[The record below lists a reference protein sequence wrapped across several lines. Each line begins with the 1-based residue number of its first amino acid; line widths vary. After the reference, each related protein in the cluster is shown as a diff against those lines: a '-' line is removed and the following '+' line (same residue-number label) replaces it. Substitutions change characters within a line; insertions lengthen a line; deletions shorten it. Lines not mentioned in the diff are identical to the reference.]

1 MQIATVQ
8 KKKISNKQLKTVGLF
23 VGIGVLIA
31 ASIGIFFMIQ
41 GNPTEASEEA
51 PQNVSIQTIDPN
63 NARVSWETGKDTIA
77 VVEYGTTADATSFSE
92 FAFSEVETTSHDVN
106 LSSLEPNT
114 TYFFQIRV
122 GSEVY
127 DNGGSYWTLT
137 TPPEEE
143 IDVSISPDP
152 SVSTSP
158 SPESSITPTAT
169 ISATPTATISA
180 TIVPTP
186 SIVASPSA
194 VLTPTISGSP
204 TPISTISA
212 TLTPQP
218 GVTSAVC
225 TSDNCTTILQSLG
238 TSCTTQDYV
247 RCLLGANVTTT
258 PAATNTPTPTPLS
271 SALKSQCKIDYLQS
285 NSFSSWTWDDLATKE
300 EECSTTFS
308 RYFLQCKGT
317 SWDSTDPAPWYCNET
332 LTSSSMDLPC
342 GTAPTPVPGQ
352 SVFCRVRAE
361 ADVGGSVNATEWT
374 YGSTERPKISGDDAN
389 CGIDY
394 VQGNTCYSWIWDYDY
409 QKDPRCAD
417 KFDHYFLQCTDD
429 GIFNSSSTWYC
440 NITSEDHYLDLPC
453 YNAVV
458 PGDGMPITC
467 RVRAEDGYGVDT
479 HVTSWSSGT
488 SICPTSTPTPTPS
501 PTNTPTNT
509 PTLTPVP

>member
-169 ISATPTATISA
+169 ISAT
-180 TIVPTP
+180 IVPTP

-258 PAATNTPTPTPLS
+258 PAATNTPTPTPLAS
-271 SALKSQCKIDYLQS
+271 SVKSSCAITSFQS
-285 NSFSSWTWDDLATKE
+285 NSCTSWIWEDMASKENSCSDVFTK
-300 EECSTTFS
+300 
-308 RYFLQCKGT
+308 YFVQCKSSSFT
-317 SWDSTDPAPWYCNET
+317 SSDPSTWYCNKT
-332 LTSSSMDLPC
+332 VTSNQLTIPC
-342 GTAPTPVPGQ
+342 DTAPTPPPGQ
-352 SVFCRVRAE
+352 SIFCRVRAE
-361 ADVGGSVNATEWT
+361 TDVGGDNNATGWIYTNSSCST
-374 YGSTERPKISGDDAN
+374 YGSLSGVQN
-389 CGIDY
+389 CQINYLQQNICG
-394 VQGNTCYSWIWDYDY
+394 SWNWSLNNPN
-409 QKDPRCAD
+409 DPQCTAAL
-417 KFDHYFLQCTDD
+417 DHYFLQCTSN
-429 GIFNSSSTWYC
+429 GLFSAPAALTPTPYWYC
-440 NITSEDHYLDLPC
+440 NNTSTDRFLAMPCDSAITPA
-453 YNAVV
+453 NGAA
-458 PGDGMPITC
+458 ITC
-467 RVRAEDGYGVDT
+467 RVRPEDAQGTDAHAGDW
-479 HVTSWSSGT
+479 VTT
-488 SICPTSTPTPTPS
+488 SAVCPTSTPTPS
-501 PTNTPTNT
+501 NTPTNT